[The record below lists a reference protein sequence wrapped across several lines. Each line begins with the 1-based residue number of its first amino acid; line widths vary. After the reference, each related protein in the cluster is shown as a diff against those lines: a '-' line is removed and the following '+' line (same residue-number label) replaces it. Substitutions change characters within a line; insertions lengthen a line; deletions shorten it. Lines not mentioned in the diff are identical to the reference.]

1 MSINQ
6 LIAGGIQLPR
16 FESPMNMMT
25 QFAQL
30 QSAREA
36 NELRKMQM
44 AQMQRQQEQ
53 EMGLLAMSPTD
64 LQADPTA
71 ALRFGKPGR
80 ETYSALL
87 AGDRERRQAQLAE
100 AQSIPKKIEL
110 MKFGLGAVN
119 SPEQYASWREQTAKL
134 LPGLA
139 GVLPQEFTP
148 ETKRSMML
156 DADKMYERVFESI
169 DRGNVREVLALNR
182 YGGGAPETVAT
193 REVGARP
200 QTPEQAEASRA
211 AAEASRAQAGA
222 ATALATERTTSLT
235 APRPVEMRLGSRVA
249 MVDMNPNSPTYQQEV
264 LSRDVGAAP
273 ESETLLA
280 QRRAATAA
288 SEAAGAASQAR
299 TTEIGARMSQA
310 ERAATAPKPV
320 ASNLGDRVVFFDMNP
335 QSPTFGQ
342 RLTEAEVGA
351 APARAQTPEQQ
362 RLATAQAAR
371 VEGEVAGTLPARARA
386 PEQQALDAARLESE
400 KTRRELDVLRAETE
414 RLRQQGA
421 LPGDKL
427 AQARIE
433 NDRRRLEQ
441 AEARDQL
448 AERRLNLAQE
458 QAARAA
464 DPDFQ
469 FSISNA
475 RARGT
480 ATAKSDQEARDTL
493 PNAIAAAQRTLDN
506 INDMVGRPEVKDA
519 QGRVVQAA
527 TKPHPGFENVVGF
540 TYLPGLRFVPGTAAA
555 DFDARFKQVQGQ
567 AFLQAYET
575 LRGGGHITEAEGTK
589 GTAAINRMGLA
600 QSEREFITAAREL
613 QEVVEAGIKRARGR
627 LNAASGTESTGRDS
641 AGGGATPAPPPAAAP
656 LPNII
661 NFNDLRPR

>member
-16 FESPMNMMT
+16 FESPMNMM
-25 QFAQL
+25 AQL
-30 QSAREA
+30 SQLESAREA

-156 DADKMYERVFESI
+156 DADKMYKRVFESI
-169 DRGNVREVLALNR
+169 DRGNVREVLALNE
-182 YGGGAPETVAT
+182 YGGGAPETVAV

-200 QTPEQAEASRA
+200 
-211 AAEASRAQAGA
+211 
-222 ATALATERTTSLT
+222 
-235 APRPVEMRLGSRVA
+235 
-249 MVDMNPNSPTYQQEV
+249 
-264 LSRDVGAAP
+264 
-273 ESETLLA
+273 
-280 QRRAATAA
+280 
-288 SEAAGAASQAR
+288 
-299 TTEIGARMSQA
+299 
-310 ERAATAPKPV
+310 
-320 ASNLGDRVVFFDMNP
+320 
-335 QSPTFGQ
+335 
-342 RLTEAEVGA
+342 
-351 APARAQTPEQQ
+351 QTPEQQ

-371 VEGEVAGTLPARARA
+371 LEGEVAGTLPARART
-386 PEQQALDAARLESE
+386 PEQQVLDTARLESE
-400 KTRRELDVLRAETE
+400 RTRRELDVLRAETE

-433 NDRRRLEQ
+433 NEQRRLEQ
-441 AEARDQL
+441 AEARDRL

-567 AFLQAYET
+567 AFLQAYEI

-627 LNAASGTESTGRDS
+627 LNAASGTESTGRGS
-641 AGGGATPAPPPAAAP
+641 AGGGGVAPAPAPAAAP
-656 LPNII
+656 LPNLI
-661 NFNDLRPR
+661 NFNDLRPQ

>member
-16 FESPMNMMT
+16 FESPMNMM
-25 QFAQL
+25 AQL
-30 QSAREA
+30 SQLESAREA

-156 DADKMYERVFESI
+156 DADKMYKRVFESI
-169 DRGNVREVLALNR
+169 DRGNVREVLALNE
-182 YGGGAPETVAT
+182 YGGGGPETVAV

-200 QTPEQAEASRA
+200 QTPER
-211 AAEASRAQAGA
+211 
-222 ATALATERTTSLT
+222 
-235 APRPVEMRLGSRVA
+235 
-249 MVDMNPNSPTYQQEV
+249 
-264 LSRDVGAAP
+264 
-273 ESETLLA
+273 
-280 QRRAATAA
+280 
-288 SEAAGAASQAR
+288 
-299 TTEIGARMSQA
+299 
-310 ERAATAPKPV
+310 
-320 ASNLGDRVVFFDMNP
+320 
-335 QSPTFGQ
+335 Q
-342 RLTEAEVGA
+342 RLT
-351 APARAQTPEQQ
+351 
-362 RLATAQAAR
+362 TAQAAR
-371 VEGEVAGTLPARARA
+371 VEGEVAGTLPARART

-400 KTRRELDVLRAETE
+400 KTRRDLDQL
-414 RLRQQGA
+414 RLRTEQMRQEGT
-421 LPGDKL
+421 LPGDRL
-427 AQARIE
+427 AQDRIANE
-433 NDRRRLEQ
+433 QRRLEQ
-441 AEARDQL
+441 AEARDRL

-464 DPDFQ
+464 DPEFQ

-480 ATAKSDQEARDTL
+480 ATARSDQEARDTL

-567 AFLQAYET
+567 AFLQAYEI

-627 LNAASGTESTGRDS
+627 LNAASGTESTGRGS
-641 AGGGATPAPPPAAAP
+641 AGGGVTPAPAPAP
-656 LPNII
+656 LPDVIDFRN
-661 NFNDLRPR
+661 LRSR